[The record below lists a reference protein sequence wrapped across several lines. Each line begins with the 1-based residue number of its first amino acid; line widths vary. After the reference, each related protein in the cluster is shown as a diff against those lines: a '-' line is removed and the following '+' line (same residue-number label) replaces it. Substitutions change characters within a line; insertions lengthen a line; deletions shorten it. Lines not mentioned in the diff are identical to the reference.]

1 MTEIGSARYFLVIA
15 SLVGWFLTIK
25 QSNQDNDAG
34 FVCVSGSL
42 LGHWLQLHEEC
53 PEDFSMFDG
62 SLTLVCLL
70 DLLVVSHNSH
80 PQVERGVSGGGFLC
94 NSTGRLQRR
103 GSLGREKEE
112 TGTCS
117 SFFNYK
123 DHIIKHQKAYGMLA
137 LVIRQGGEGKA
148 QNVTMWLGRQS
159 G

>member
-1 MTEIGSARYFLVIA
+1 MFWILGFLECHA
-15 SLVGWFLTIK
+15 
-25 QSNQDNDAG
+25 DNHP
-34 FVCVSGSL
+34 F
-42 LGHWLQLHEEC
+42 QLHGEYVLNCRYVQHCPDNQPSQLHGEC
-53 PEDFSMFDG
+53 PESFLAFLICCFD
-62 SLTLVCLL
+62 TLSRYLPFPVA
-70 DLLVVSHNSH
+70 
-80 PQVERGVSGGGFLC
+80 RGVPRGGLLC

-123 DHIIKHQKAYGMLA
+123 DHIIKHQKAYGMLV
-137 LVIRQGGEGKA
+137 LVIRHGGEGRA